1 MCGLHATRWVTL
13 AQKRNVWK
21 TFLAVEAQKT
31 FMKTWYE
38 RESARI
44 EHRRMSEDRRCEN
57 ELIRLEALADE
68 RDGEQGGNEEDWE
81 IQSLDLGIESEENYE
96 VESEGEDMGDL
107 MENCRR
113 GRVVVENSQ
122 LSVVSFSEVAV
133 AERVEA
139 NDRASRAFIEALHGI
154 GSDRMDE
161 AFMETLGY
169 SNMDIQNVD
178 HGEESHVGSG
188 SLIMDTEGWHS
199 IQGESFGDKRKRARR
214 ERHRRKRREMLD
226 AGVEST

>member
-1 MCGLHATRWVTL
+1 MGDT
-13 AQKRNVWK
+13 KP
-21 TFLAVEAQKT
+21 
-31 FMKTWYE
+31 
-38 RESARI
+38 
-44 EHRRMSEDRRCEN
+44 
-57 ELIRLEALADE
+57 
-68 RDGEQGGNEEDWE
+68 
-81 IQSLDLGIESEENYE
+81 IESEENSE
-96 VESEGEDMGDL
+96 VESDGEDMGDL
-107 MENCRR
+107 MESCRR

-188 SLIMDTEGWHS
+188 SLIMDTDGWHS